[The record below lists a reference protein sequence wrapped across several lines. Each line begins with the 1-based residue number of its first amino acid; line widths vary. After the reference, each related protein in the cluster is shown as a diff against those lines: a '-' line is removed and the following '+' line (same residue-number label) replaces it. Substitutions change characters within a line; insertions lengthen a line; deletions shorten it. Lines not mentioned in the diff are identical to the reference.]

1 VFHRLILNT
10 LVPSHLLNLTHTFIS
25 STIKMEN
32 LFRSP
37 RLIYRAI
44 EDTPEDEA
52 FIHSI
57 QSDIVAFANSDTG
70 LLVPMTKAE
79 SKKYKNKLV
88 EKALLATII
97 CLALPLSNPVVTT
110 PPVPIGCISLKG
122 IDPGQARHRNTFIS
136 IDITA
141 PYQRKGY
148 GSEAIEW
155 VLDWGFRI
163 AGLHRIGIECFSFN
177 DGAKQLYERLGFVYE
192 GAQRE
197 ALWFNGGW
205 HDYVTFGMLEGEWK
219 ARQEK
224 KLLEKVTKK
233 D

>member
-1 VFHRLILNT
+1 
-10 LVPSHLLNLTHTFIS
+10 
-25 STIKMEN
+25 MEN

-88 EKALLATII
+88 EKALLSAII
-97 CLALPLSNPVVTT
+97 CLAPPLSPAATT
-110 PPVPIGCISLKG
+110 PPVPIGCTSLKG
-122 IDPGQARHRNTFIS
+122 IDPSQARHRNTFIS
-136 IDITA
+136 IDITS

-177 DGAKQLYERLGFVYE
+177 SGAKQLYERLGFVYE

-224 KLLEKVTKK
+224 TLLEKVTKK
-233 D
+233 DRDDE